1 MQVSEIMHKG
11 VTSANLNDS
20 VRRVAELM
28 RQEDVGAVPILEN
41 DKPIGIVTDRDIVVS
56 CVAEGYSPDKP
67 ISHAMNEDVICVQ
80 EDQDV
85 EEASR
90 LMKDNQV
97 SRVLVVDASERPV
110 GMVSLQDLT
119 KAQGQGEVLNQIKQ
133 RGRFI

>member
-11 VTSANLNDS
+11 VTSVNLNDS

-41 DKPIGIVTDRDIVVS
+41 NKPIGIVTDRDIVIS
-56 CVAEGYSPDKP
+56 CVAEGYSLDKP
-67 ISHAMNEDVICVQ
+67 ISHAMNEDVICVK
-80 EDQDV
+80 ENQDV

-97 SRVLVVDASERPV
+97 SRVLVVDSSERPV

-119 KAQGQGEVLNQIKQ
+119 KAQDQRKQGEVLNQIKQ
-133 RGRFI
+133 